1 MSGEESGYPRW
12 TDDRLLDEI
21 ASNLGSL
28 EGMYSVECVDQ
39 GPYSIYQT
47 LLRISTSNGRIIR
60 IGISFVHNAEL
71 AEDFDASF
79 H

>member
-1 MSGEESGYPRW
+1 MSQTESGHPHW
-12 TDDRLLDEI
+12 TDTQLLDEI

-28 EGMYSVECVDQ
+28 EGVYSVECIDQ

-47 LLRISTSNGRIIR
+47 LIRISTSHGRIFR
-60 IGISFVHNAEL
+60 LGVAFVEDEEL
-71 AEDFDASF
+71 VDDFDGSF

>member
-1 MSGEESGYPRW
+1 MSQTESGHPHW
-12 TDDRLLDEI
+12 TDTRLLDEI

-28 EGMYSVECVDQ
+28 EGVYSVECVDQ

-60 IGISFVHNAEL
+60 IGISFVHNADL

>member
-1 MSGEESGYPRW
+1 MSQEESGYPRW
-12 TDDRLLDEI
+12 TDARLLDEI

-28 EGMYSVECVDQ
+28 EGVYSVECIDQ

-47 LLRISTSNGRIIR
+47 LIRISTSHGRIIR

-71 AEDFDASF
+71 QEDFDASF

>member
-1 MSGEESGYPRW
+1 MSQTESGHPHW
-12 TDDRLLDEI
+12 TDTRLLDEI

-28 EGMYSVECVDQ
+28 EGVYSVECIDQ

-47 LLRISTSNGRIIR
+47 LIRISTSQGRIFR
-60 IGISFVHNAEL
+60 LGIAFVDDEEL
-71 AEDFDASF
+71 VDDFDGSF